1 MSNFRDLKSLKNV
14 IINNDYR
21 MSQTSKM
28 KYKWIETMY
37 TSVILWYTEVST
49 FRLNEDYRNDL
60 SRKLATPN
68 CNPSTPRMIP
78 TWSVDYESDISD
90 PIWIFRGWK
99 RGFSWEKRW
108 LSKNEIYFPLRTVRS
123 RTLYWI
129 LLAGEAR
136 KKLRSDLWGIVRFNR
151 IFLRFQFIKY
161 FF

>member
-90 PIWIFRGWK
+90 PIWIFRGVKK
-99 RGFSWEKRW
+99 RFFLGETLTFGERNLFPSSNSSFENFVLDFAGRW
-108 LSKNEIYFPLRTVRS
+108 G
-123 RTLYWI
+123 
-129 LLAGEAR
+129 A
-136 KKLRSDLWGIVRFNR
+136 KKTSQWFMGYSSI
-151 IFLRFQFIKY
+151 
-161 FF
+161 